1 MYVSKDVT
9 NFIEKEFVLE
19 TSNERKIELKETQEP

>member
-9 NFIEKEFVLE
+9 FIEKEFVLE
-19 TSNERKIELKETQEP
+19 TSSERKIELKETQEP